1 MALSRL
7 YIDTIGVNA
16 YGRLHN
22 DLKLFFVKNNVNL
35 QGTYE
40 KFSPN
45 SEINNQTNIQTNR
58 QINRQEGG
66 STFTASYKDVNY
78 SFTYY
83 KDTTDT
89 SDTSDKVI
97 TITRDGTNYDP
108 SKENIRKDYCATLSY
123 KTKDVLKVSLIEIY
137 NDCYKSSTNE
147 KNTGTVLLKLI
158 KLFAKTNG
166 FKSIT
171 LEDEASYTCTDNKY
185 LLSYK
190 IKYVHTLTHGYP
202 WYKKFGFNFTSEKT
216 QKIMESNKDKL
227 DKIKTKDY
235 PLEIIIRL
243 IITYVIDAKIHEIM
257 EKYDY
262 LESISQIV
270 KIYDLY
276 KEDSFY
282 SFMNAFAQN
291 YCFILAYVYDKIYD
305 SLGLIR
311 YPTNQMILYLNNKQV

>member
-1 MALSRL
+1 MPLLQL

-16 YGRLHN
+16 YGRFHN
-22 DLKLFFVKNNVNL
+22 DLKLFFIKNNINL

-40 KFSPN
+40 KFNPN
-45 SEINNQTNIQTNR
+45 FNTNTHTNNQI
-58 QINRQEGG
+58 GG
-66 STFTASYKDVNY
+66 STFTATYKDVNY

-83 KDTTDT
+83 NDTTDTTDT
-89 SDTSDKVI
+89 SDKLI
-97 TITRDGTNYDP
+97 IITRDKVNNDP
-108 SKENIRKDYCATLSY
+108 SKENIKKNYCATLNY
-123 KTKDVLKVSLIEIY
+123 KTKDVLNVSLIEIY

-147 KNTGTVLLKLI
+147 KNTGTILLKLI
-158 KLFAKTNG
+158 KLFAKKNG
-166 FKSIT
+166 FKSIL
-171 LEDEASYTCTDNKY
+171 LEDEASYTCTDNQY

-216 QKIMESNKDKL
+216 QKIMESNKAKL
-227 DKIKTKDY
+227 DKVKTKDY
-235 PLEIIIRL
+235 PLEFIIRL
-243 IITYVIDAKIHEIM
+243 IITYVIDAKIHQIM

-262 LESISQIV
+262 LESISQII

-276 KEDSFY
+276 KENSFY

-311 YPTNQMILYLNNKQV
+311 YPTNQMIVYLNN